1 MYTYSRMTYFFNQGK
16 EEEWKS
22 IGHADIRKYRNKM
35 IAYLK
40 DVEEAGGSL
49 VWTPGDVGGS
59 GRGIVMTGGEGV
71 SGRTGRGRG
80 LWV

>member
-1 MYTYSRMTYFFNQGK
+1 
-16 EEEWKS
+16 
-22 IGHADIRKYRNKM
+22 M